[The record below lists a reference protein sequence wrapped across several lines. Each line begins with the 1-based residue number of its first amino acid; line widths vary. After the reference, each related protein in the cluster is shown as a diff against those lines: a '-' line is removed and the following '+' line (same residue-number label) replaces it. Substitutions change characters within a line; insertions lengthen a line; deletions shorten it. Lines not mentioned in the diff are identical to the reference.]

1 MLSSNF
7 KDFTKT
13 IIKNIE
19 YLHIS
24 DAAKLYQEGMQI
36 GEGEIDFKMFFN
48 LIKNLNVKFVPEVW
62 NGHLD
67 NGKGFKAAIYQIEK
81 IMKKISVKKNC

>member
-1 MLSSNF
+1 MKLSQ
-7 KDFTKT
+7 
-13 IIKNIE
+13 

-24 DAAKLYQEGMQI
+24 DAAKLYQEGLQI

-48 LIKNLNVKFVPEVW
+48 LVKNLKVNFVPEVW
-62 NGHLD
+62 IGHLD
-67 NGKGFKAAIYQIEK
+67 NGRGFKEAMYQIEK